1 MVIKVLVLCQRK
13 YGTKGFNK
21 KDIEEIDK
29 DIEFLRKFEG
39 YDHIEDIDDIEDIED
54 IIDIDYLTK
63 GFDDKEDVMSFNIDF
78 DYRNRETIDF
88 VMNHMDDNHNYH
100 YIIIGGCPHYI
111 FNEQNIR
118 LLSEILKK
126 NGKIIFSKSYM
137 KNFDNWYKMVEKDFL
152 SSFHKISDDPKIILQ
167 KKRKMLKRKLG
178 SLSNK
183 SDEVIILSFRSKTKK
198 SKKTRKSIRKS
209 KKTRKSIRKSKKTRK
224 SIRKSKKT
232 RKSIRKSKKS

>member
-39 YDHIEDIDDIEDIED
+39 YDYEDIEDIED

-152 SSFHKISDDPKIILQ
+152 SSFHKISDDPKIVLQ

-183 SDEVIILSFRSKTKK
+183 SDEVIILSFRSK
-198 SKKTRKSIRKS
+198 KSIRKS

>member
-13 YGTKGFNK
+13 YGTKGFKK
-21 KDIEEIDK
+21 KDIEEIDQ
-29 DIEFLRKFEG
+29 DIEFLRKIEG
-39 YDHIEDIDDIEDIED
+39 YDDD

-63 GFDDKEDVMSFNIDF
+63 GFDDKDDVMSFNIDF

-88 VMNHMDDNHNYH
+88 VMNHMDDDYNYH

-111 FNEQNIR
+111 FNEKNIR

-152 SSFHKISDDPKIILQ
+152 SSFHKISDHPKIILQ

-178 SLSNK
+178 SVSNK
-183 SDEVIILSFRSKTKK
+183 SDEVIILSFRSKSKK

-209 KKTRKSIRKSKKTRK
+209 KKVKTRK
-224 SIRKSKKT
+224 
-232 RKSIRKSKKS
+232 